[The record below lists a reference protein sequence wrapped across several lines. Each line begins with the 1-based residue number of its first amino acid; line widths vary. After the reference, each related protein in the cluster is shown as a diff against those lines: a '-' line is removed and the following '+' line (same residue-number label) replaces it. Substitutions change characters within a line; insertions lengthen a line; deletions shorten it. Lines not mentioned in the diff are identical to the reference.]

1 MIKLKKR
8 GRCTLDWAML
18 GTYSVSIGCALWQFF
33 PTRNH
38 THASC
43 NGSMGSR
50 STVFQGSSMLM
61 FVPLV
66 ISHLISPASLL
77 SSLSF
82 SHSPLTVLSL
92 LAPSNK
98 SFETWPPLIWAL
110 LCHSQFSDR
119 HVQGGSHH
127 PRLLR
132 PLGRGWEVEWGQS
145 LFPCE
150 RWTAG

>member
-18 GTYSVSIGCALWQFF
+18 GTYFLSIGCALWQFF
-33 PTRNH
+33 PNQEPDPRLLQCKH
-38 THASC
+38 GIMIDCFPGKQHAHVRSSC
-43 NGSMGSR
+43 H
-50 STVFQGSSMLM
+50 Q
-61 FVPLV
+61 
-66 ISHLISPASLL
+66 SPDSPVSLL

-82 SHSPLTVLSL
+82 SHSPLTVLCL

-98 SFETWPPLIWAL
+98 RFETWPPLIWAW
-110 LCHSQFSDR
+110 LCCSQFSDR
-119 HVQGGSHH
+119 HVQGSSHH

-145 LFPCE
+145 LFSCE
-150 RWTAG
+150 RWTAR